1 MKKTLCALL
10 ALCLLAALLTTGA
23 LAADRPAAAA
33 DIKTAQQ
40 AADYLYSLGLFRG
53 TGSNPDGSPVYELE
67 RTPTRFES
75 VAMLVR
81 LLGAEDEALAGSW
94 RTPFRDLYPWAA
106 PYVGY
111 AYAEGLTN
119 GTSADTYD
127 GSDPINASQYLTFVL
142 RALGY
147 ESGVDFQ
154 WQTSWLLT
162 NALGITAGQYVTYG
176 SFSRGDAAL
185 VSARALSVNV
195 KGQDYTLYEAIFG
208 EAEDEEEPPASTEPI
223 ATYSG
228 RGDDV
233 ITGVNVPKGDYY
245 VEYTCT
251 GSSDNFI
258 SRFYYGSTAMD
269 RDLIGNSIGP
279 SSGLRYID
287 SARHGAVRNGMIEV
301 EYDGSWT
308 IQIKPVGGTTTT
320 NMRGAG
326 DVVTGVFTATTSR
339 AAVKCSA
346 SGHDNIAFWLY
357 SADDLSSYGRLV
369 TNGIAP
375 YSGTGLVTLTPGEKY
390 FLVIEAGDN
399 TWSIDF
405 GLGDSVTNYDFG
417 PGTVESEEPEDPG
430 YDDPGDEPGSDPGDE
445 PGSEKKWSYDDVTR
459 LKGYIEDAQDY
470 LNSAGNYA
478 QAAIDNRLMS
488 EAYMNNAKSAVE
500 GAQRNYENALTLMSS
515 RVELTYESGGT
526 MAEKIQGTYDNLA
539 SALDIPVEGDP
550 YDYALDFMKIVAN
563 AMGDNKTYIYNVGQ
577 LYESM
582 LRTD

>member
-23 LAADRPAAAA
+23 LAADEPAAAA

-154 WQTSWLLT
+154 WQTSWQLT

-251 GSSDNFI
+251 GEGNFI
-258 SRFYYGSTAMD
+258 VDLYYGSGALSC
-269 RDLIGNSIGP
+269 DLVANDIGA
-279 SSGLRYID
+279 SSGRMLID
-287 SARHGAVRNGMIEV
+287 TARSRAITNGRLEIMA
-301 EYDGSWT
+301 DGGWT

-320 NMRGAG
+320 NMRGSG
-326 DVVTGVFTATTSR
+326 DAVTGVFTATTSR
-339 AAVKCSA
+339 ATVSSSA
-346 SGHDNIAFWLY
+346 TGAKGNFIVYVYELGGAGRGDLVANLISPESGRT
-357 SADDLSSYGRLV
+357 SVRLV
-369 TNGIAP
+369 
-375 YSGTGLVTLTPGEKY
+375 PGEKY
-390 FLVIEAGDN
+390 FLGIDAGDAE
-399 TWSIDF
+399 WSIDF
-405 GLGDSVTNYDFG
+405 GLGGSVTRYDFG
-417 PGTVESEEPEDPG
+417 PGMVESEEPEDPG
-430 YDDPGDEPGSDPGDE
+430 YDDPGDDPGDE

-459 LKGYIEDAQDY
+459 LKGYIEDAQGY